1 MALATR
7 CPHCSTTFRVASD
20 QLKLRGGIVRCGACN
35 EIFDGN
41 AALVELD
48 ALPPA
53 IPSPVAPPPAAAATG
68 APVDNGNA
76 VSTLQMESSF
86 EPAFVPVWLRP
97 QPVPEPEPEPL
108 PEPVFVAEAEPD
120 PVPAPAPAPEAEP
133 ALEIEH
139 VQEIEPAPEP
149 EPPPT
154 KPFIP
159 LSIAMF
165 VEPEDMY
172 DEPYAAPYVEPE
184 PQAAAWR
191 GKSKTPW
198 PTIDIG
204 ERGDATP
211 GSSPAP
217 FSIDMPIDEEI
228 VAIAP
233 PEDSS
238 EPDFGELSFNEPLLD
253 LNYPSAPVRDANARI
268 EPVFF
273 ELERKEPAF
282 VEPLLEE
289 PRFAE
294 PAFAE
299 PSFAE
304 PVFPED
310 VPAEAAQEPGPAPI
324 VAAPAPTEDEL
335 PPLEPEFD
343 EPVHVEPVV
352 AEPDQFLP
360 PLVEPVF
367 DEPVEVAPA
376 VAEPDQFLSPV
387 EPVFEEPVQD
397 ALALAVAESDPFL
410 PPLVEPVIDEPVQ
423 VAPAVAE
430 AAPFLPPLV
439 EPVFDEP
446 VQVAPAV
453 AEPDPF
459 LPPLVEPVFDTR
471 TTEPS
476 FDAPVRVEPA
486 TTKPAR
492 IEPMLVEHAYD
503 EPGHTV
509 MVLSYAEET
518 DDHAR
523 SDALLNP
530 NTEPLVRDLEHA
542 PLPLLRQSSGDKPA
556 SAPVAPPPPPAPVI
570 PEPENDEPDFLRRSR
585 EFEEKQGSRRIAL
598 LIGSLILAILLV
610 AQGVTTFRNILVA
623 KFPAIE
629 PVLVMACATLGCK
642 LELPAQIDS
651 LSIET
656 GELQSLGANA
666 FNLSTLLRNQSDL
679 TQGWPNIE
687 LALTDG
693 NDKTLLRRVVVP
705 AEYLPKGTVIAKGF
719 SARSEQA
726 IKLTF
731 EVKQIKASGYRIA
744 IFYP

>member
-48 ALPPA
+48 ALPPVV
-53 IPSPVAPPPAAAATG
+53 PSPAESPAAAAAPNVPVG
-68 APVDNGNA
+68 APAAGA
-76 VSTLQMESSF
+76 AAAGAAATGPVSTLQMDTS
-86 EPAFVPVWLRP
+86 FVPVWLRQQPAPAP
-97 QPVPEPEPEPL
+97 QAAPEPIAPVPAPEPEPALTAAPEPEPEP
-108 PEPVFVAEAEPD
+108 
-120 PVPAPAPAPEAEP
+120 
-133 ALEIEH
+133 
-139 VQEIEPAPEP
+139 EPAPVAQAEPVQEHEP
-149 EPPPT
+149 EPAPPRT

-159 LSIAMF
+159 LSIATF

-184 PQAAAWR
+184 PQPAVWR

-204 ERGDATP
+204 ADGDTTP
-211 GSSPAP
+211 DAAIAP
-217 FSIDMPIDEEI
+217 FPIDMPVDEEI

-233 PEDSS
+233 PEDAFES
-238 EPDFGELSFNEPLLD
+238 DFGELSFNEPLLD
-253 LNYPSAPVRDANARI
+253 LNYPAAPVRDPDARI
-268 EPVFF
+268 EPVLF
-273 ELERKEPAF
+273 EPEREEPAF
-282 VEPLLEE
+282 VEPAFAEPAFVEPAFVE
-289 PRFAE
+289 PRFSE

-299 PSFAE
+299 PMLVEPAPSDLPSEPMSIEPAGAE
-304 PVFPED
+304 P
-310 VPAEAAQEPGPAPI
+310 AESLAP
-324 VAAPAPTEDEL
+324 V
-335 PPLEPEFD
+335 FD
-343 EPVHVEPVV
+343 EAVRVEPAV
-352 AEPDQFLP
+352 AEPDEFLP

-367 DEPVEVAPA
+367 DEPVGVAPTA
-376 VAEPDQFLSPV
+376 AEP
-387 EPVFEEPVQD
+387 
-397 ALALAVAESDPFL
+397 DPFL
-410 PPLVEPVIDEPVQ
+410 PPLIEPVFDEPVR
-423 VAPAVAE
+423 VAPTAAE
-430 AAPFLPPLV
+430 PDPFLPPAV

-446 VQVAPAV
+446 VQVEPTA

-459 LPPLVEPVFDTR
+459 LPPAVEPVFD
-471 TTEPS
+471 EPVQAEPA
-476 FDAPVRVEPA
+476 DVLGAQVDPVHVEPA
-486 TTKPAR
+486 VEKPAR
-492 IEPMLVEHAYD
+492 AKRSVSKPARFEPLVIEHGYD

-518 DDHAR
+518 DDHVR
-523 SDALLNP
+523 SDAFAGP

-556 SAPVAPPPPPAPVI
+556 KAAAAAPPPPPAPVVS
-570 PEPENDEPDFLRRSR
+570 EPEHDEPDFLRRSR
-585 EFEEKQGSRRIAL
+585 ELEEKQGARRIAL
-598 LIGSLILAILLV
+598 VLGSVVLAILLV

-623 KFPAIE
+623 KFPAVK
-629 PVLVMACATLGCK
+629 PMLVSACATLGCK

-656 GELQSLGANA
+656 GELQSLGSNA
-666 FNLSTLLRNQSDL
+666 FTLSTLLRNQSDL
-679 TQGWPNIE
+679 TQAWPNVE

-705 AEYLPKGTVIAKGF
+705 AEYLPKGTVVGKGF
-719 SARSEQA
+719 TARSEQG

>member
-1 MALATR
+1 M
-7 CPHCSTTFRVASD
+7 
-20 QLKLRGGIVRCGACN
+20 RCGACN

-48 ALPPA
+48 ALPPV
-53 IPSPVAPPPAAAATG
+53 ISSPVAPPPAAAAMS
-68 APVDNGNA
+68 APVDNGNP
-76 VSTLQMESSF
+76 VSTLQMETSV

-97 QPVPEPEPEPL
+97 QPAPEPVPEPEPL
-108 PEPVFVAEAEPD
+108 PEPEPEPVFVPE
-120 PVPAPAPAPEAEP
+120 PVPVPEPEPVPVPEAGPAQEP
-133 ALEIEH
+133 
-139 VQEIEPAPEP
+139 EPEPEP
-149 EPPPT
+149 EPPRT

-191 GKSKTPW
+191 GKSTTPW

-204 ERGDATP
+204 ARDDATP

-217 FSIDMPIDEEI
+217 FPIDMPIDEEI

-233 PEDSS
+233 PDDSS
-238 EPDFGELSFNEPLLD
+238 ESDFGELSFNEPLLD

-273 ELERKEPAF
+273 EPEREEPEFAEPLLVEPRFAEPAF
-282 VEPLLEE
+282 EE

-294 PAFAE
+294 PAFTQAL
-299 PSFAE
+299 
-304 PVFPED
+304 
-310 VPAEAAQEPGPAPI
+310 PAEAAPEPMLPEPALAEP
-324 VAAPAPTEDEL
+324 VAVELSAAAEPAHDEL
-335 PPLEPEFD
+335 PPLEPAFD
-343 EPVHVEPVV
+343 EPVQVEPAV

-360 PLVEPVF
+360 PLAEPDPAEPDLDEPVHIEPAAAEPAQFLPPLAEPVF
-367 DEPVEVAPA
+367 DEPDPAAPDPAEPDPAKPVHVEPA
-376 VAEPDQFLSPV
+376 VAEPAHFD
-387 EPVFEEPVQD
+387 
-397 ALALAVAESDPFL
+397 
-410 PPLVEPVIDEPVQ
+410 
-423 VAPAVAE
+423 APAI
-430 AAPFLPPLV
+430 

-446 VQVAPAV
+446 A
-453 AEPDPF
+453 
-459 LPPLVEPVFDTR
+459 
-471 TTEPS
+471 
-476 FDAPVRVEPA
+476 RVEPA
-486 TTKPAR
+486 VTKPGR

-509 MVLSYAEET
+509 MVLSYAEEI

-556 SAPVAPPPPPAPVI
+556 SVPAAPPPPAPAPVI
-570 PEPENDEPDFLRRSR
+570 SEPENDEPDFLRRSR
-585 EFEEKQGSRRIAL
+585 ELEEKQGSRRIAL
-598 LIGSLILAILLV
+598 MIGSLVLAILLV

-623 KFPAIE
+623 KFPAVK
-629 PVLVMACATLGCK
+629 PVLVSACATLGCK

-666 FNLSTLLRNQSDL
+666 FTLSTLLRNQSDL
-679 TQGWPNIE
+679 TQAWPNIE

-705 AEYLPKGTVIAKGF
+705 AEYLPKGTVTAKGF
-719 SARSEQA
+719 TARSEQA

>member
-1 MALATR
+1 
-7 CPHCSTTFRVASD
+7 
-20 QLKLRGGIVRCGACN
+20 VRCGACN

-53 IPSPVAPPPAAAATG
+53 IPSPVAPPPAAPAMN

-76 VSTLQMESSF
+76 VSTLQMEAS
-86 EPAFVPVWLRP
+86 FVPVWLRS
-97 QPVPEPEPEPL
+97 QPAQEPVPEPVFVPEPEPEAVFVPAPV
-108 PEPVFVAEAEPD
+108 PEPVFVP
-120 PVPAPAPAPEAEP
+120 
-133 ALEIEH
+133 
-139 VQEIEPAPEP
+139 EPAPEQEP
-149 EPPPT
+149 EPVHVLEAKPVREPEPEPAPPPT

-159 LSIAMF
+159 LSIATF

-172 DEPYAAPYVEPE
+172 DEPYAAPYVEPK
-184 PQAAAWR
+184 PQAAVWR

-204 ERGDATP
+204 AGDEATP
-211 GSSPAP
+211 GSSAAP
-217 FSIDMPIDEEI
+217 FPIDMPIDEEI

-253 LNYPSAPVRDANARI
+253 LNYPSAPLHGANARI
-268 EPVFF
+268 EPVFV
-273 ELERKEPAF
+273 EPDRKEPAF
-282 VEPLLEE
+282 VEPRFVE
-289 PRFAE
+289 PRFSEPAFVEPIFPETVRADAAPEPMFAE
-294 PAFAE
+294 PAPVETPLAE
-299 PSFAE
+299 PAH
-304 PVFPED
+304 V
-310 VPAEAAQEPGPAPI
+310 
-324 VAAPAPTEDEL
+324 EL
-335 PPLEPEFD
+335 PPLEPGFDEPLHAEPAVAETEQWLPPLVEPVFDQPLHAEPAVAEPAQFLPPLSEPAFD
-343 EPVHVEPVV
+343 EPVHAEPAV
-352 AEPDQFLP
+352 AEPAQFLP

-367 DEPVEVAPA
+367 DEPVHVEPA
-376 VAEPDQFLSPV
+376 VAETEQ
-387 EPVFEEPVQD
+387 
-397 ALALAVAESDPFL
+397 
-410 PPLVEPVIDEPVQ
+410 
-423 VAPAVAE
+423 
-430 AAPFLPPLV
+430 FLPPLV
-439 EPVFDEP
+439 EPVFEEPLHVEPTIDEPARFGPPASEPVFDEP
-446 VQVAPAV
+446 VQVEPAL
-453 AEPDPF
+453 AEPAQF
-459 LPPLVEPVFDTR
+459 EPPLVEPAFDK
-471 TTEPS
+471 P
-476 FDAPVRVEPA
+476 ARVGP

-492 IEPMLVEHAYD
+492 VEPLLVDHAYD

-542 PLPLLRQSSGDKPA
+542 PLPLLRQSAGDKPA
-556 SAPVAPPPPPAPVI
+556 NAPVAPPPPPPAPVV
-570 PEPENDEPDFLRRSR
+570 PQPENDEPDFLRRSR
-585 EFEEKQGSRRIAL
+585 ELEEKQGSRRLAML
-598 LIGSLILAILLV
+598 LGSIVLAILLV

-623 KFPAIE
+623 KFPAVK
-629 PVLVMACATLGCK
+629 PVLVSACATFGCK
-642 LELPAQIDS
+642 LELPAQIDN

-666 FNLSTLLRNQSDL
+666 FTLSTLLRNQSDL
-679 TQGWPNIE
+679 IQAWPNIE

-705 AEYLPKGTVIAKGF
+705 AEYLPKGTVAAKGF
-719 SARSEQA
+719 AARSEQA

>member
-48 ALPPA
+48 ALPPV
-53 IPSPVAPPPAAAATG
+53 IPTPVAPPPAATATG
-68 APVDNGNA
+68 APVDNGTP
-76 VSTLQMESSF
+76 VSTLQMENSV

-97 QPVPEPEPEPL
+97 QPAPQPVPEPVPE
-108 PEPVFVAEAEPD
+108 PEPVFVAEPEPVQMAEPE
-120 PVPAPAPAPEAEP
+120 PE
-133 ALEIEH
+133 
-139 VQEIEPAPEP
+139 PEP
-149 EPPPT
+149 EPPRT

-184 PQAAAWR
+184 PQPKVWR
-191 GKSKTPW
+191 GKSTTPW

-204 ERGDATP
+204 ASGDATS
-211 GSSPAP
+211 GSNAAP

-238 EPDFGELSFNEPLLD
+238 ELDFGDLSFNEPLLD
-253 LNYPSAPVRDANARI
+253 LNYPSAPVAEANARI

-273 ELERKEPAF
+273 EPERREPDFAEPLFVEPRFAEPAF
-282 VEPLLEE
+282 EE

-294 PAFAE
+294 PALTQAPPADAAPEPVLPEPALDEPVALDAPIDEPAQVEPAVAE
-299 PSFAE
+299 P
-304 PVFPED
+304 
-310 VPAEAAQEPGPAPI
+310 AQF
-324 VAAPAPTEDEL
+324 L
-335 PPLEPEFD
+335 PPLAEPDLD
-343 EPVHVEPVV
+343 EPVHVEPAV
-352 AEPDQFLP
+352 AEPAQFLPPLAEPELTEPVHVEPAVAEPALFLPPLAEPVLDEPNPAEPDPAEPDPAEPAHVEPAVAEPSQFLP
-360 PLVEPVF
+360 PLVEPTF
-367 DEPVEVAPA
+367 DE
-376 VAEPDQFLSPV
+376 
-387 EPVFEEPVQD
+387 
-397 ALALAVAESDPFL
+397 
-410 PPLVEPVIDEPVQ
+410 
-423 VAPAVAE
+423 
-430 AAPFLPPLV
+430 
-439 EPVFDEP
+439 
-446 VQVAPAV
+446 
-453 AEPDPF
+453 
-459 LPPLVEPVFDTR
+459 
-471 TTEPS
+471 
-476 FDAPVRVEPA
+476 PVRVEP
-486 TTKPAR
+486 PAAR
-492 IEPMLVEHAYD
+492 PGRTEPMLVDHAYD

-556 SAPVAPPPPPAPVI
+556 NVPLAPPPPPPAPVI

-585 EFEEKQGSRRIAL
+585 ELEEKQGSRRIAL
-598 LIGSLILAILLV
+598 MIGSLVLAILLV

-623 KFPAIE
+623 KFPAVK
-629 PVLVMACATLGCK
+629 PMLVAACATLGCK

-656 GELQSLGANA
+656 GELQSLGSNA
-666 FNLSTLLRNQSDL
+666 FTLSTLLRNQSDL
-679 TQGWPNIE
+679 TQAWPNIE

-705 AEYLPKGTVIAKGF
+705 AEYLPKGTVSAKGF
-719 SARSEQA
+719 TARSEQA